1 MAYSAFNLGGD
12 ERRTVTETFNQLRGW
27 DDSTDTMVA
36 GHQLMPGDCVRH
48 DGGPAGSGD
57 TETVGWVRALAN
69 NPANAEVLGVVESVE
84 ATAFTVVLQ
93 GRFRTDLLTE
103 NLEYPH
109 VYFLSAYDAGKLVCY
124 PPEGPGQVIKPV
136 MITTDQRNG
145 YVVNYVG
152 TVIGGE
158 CVVDITEVS
167 PVGQIL
173 PFAGRQSHIPD
184 GHLLCDG
191 SLHATG
197 GVNGALFDVIGYDYG
212 TSGNSSDF
220 FRVPDLQG
228 RFPLGVNVSG
238 DSTGLTERAT
248 GGISGGAEIFTL
260 NASDD
265 LFYATGQGSYDV
277 TGDNMPPFT
286 TVNFIIRSRKDVAA
300 VIRCQTNPGGAY
312 TNKIINGNFDFWER
326 GTVFATGGITGSR
339 SFYTA
344 DRWVH
349 QVKWDTDVQGLSGDG
364 IWLGSFPDGQIAVP
378 NYPRHYINIHSFLT
392 GEEAVAAAMNF
403 NPIPTDA
410 VDGSTLGITKDSSS
424 YNRNVTNVGA
434 GRLRNTMYAGFPDW
448 FKSSGSRGS
457 SQSFSNRYES
467 KASYCVEQSV
477 GGTLQDSW
485 VQVNGPF
492 EFSFHTGGPLS
503 GQPIDFTIN
512 GFFKIN
518 GGPNGLSGPHTGGNH
533 DGNCTGDELTGH
545 HGGHAPI
552 TVLRFGAPPASGC
565 SHDIEY
571 NHGKLIDGRNQTTVQ
586 FIATD
591 DMGFGYPQFLTGST
605 TGPLYPVVQW
615 NTDYHNPPIV
625 ITGTTNVNDNQW
637 HEWTFSRNGDCG
649 EFQFHVDGD
658 IQGTTGTTGNEI
670 LPPIWTT
677 GGTPDGGG
685 GDISFPTGGSGAC
698 CVPPYNGNCIEVD
711 EATCRKDSANIWYGS
726 GTDCAFA
733 GGTGPCV
740 FTPNS
745 DGWGEIPTGHNG
757 PTGEG
762 RFINDMFILGALD
775 LQNCPT
781 TGEYCADLVNVVIG
795 ADTTQPTGGCS
806 TGNAGSTGDDP
817 GFRSYTLDGDNM
829 RGSVAF
835 SQRIEGVKTFASNVD
850 ESVTL
855 TFWAKGEPGP
865 QLQGDIY
872 VNLKQCFGSDL
883 PLITGYWEETYG
895 GDLRQATAGGKYAN
909 SNLSIS
915 SSAAG
920 ASEAIGSMGNAIEMD
935 KFVISSTNSNQPG
948 KLRGAG
954 RSTDPCEDCG
964 YDCFSCGENIPNSC
978 GNCQCC
984 SKCQNDT
991 SSMTDSTS
999 ICADCPPHA
1008 GCADIVCPVGYC
1020 CMGDGIC
1027 EVTTCENCESGTWDM
1042 APFGPHYPPPLPI
1055 GYDCS
1060 SANRCVPRTEPL
1072 GACCSCIGFN
1082 GNATHTGGAH
1092 PNVNGCSQL
1101 TYRECQAAHG
1111 RWNGRDSICPP
1122 HNSEGTCGVQYGV
1135 CCHGGG
1141 NVPTGELFLHPGAN
1155 SAYKYDGVVYLGVA
1169 CSHYGNSPGDNGD
1182 TYILFNNPF
1191 SVGCDGGPCLCTG
1204 TFVPSGL
1211 SGHPNQSTYW
1221 SNNTLCNSTVTGAC
1235 CHDFDC
1241 SLSPNDN
1248 CTGGFQGYETLCTGQ
1263 CATGA
1268 SNTGG
1273 ACCDWSG
1280 NCFIT
1285 QAVNC
1290 NAISGTWHGD
1300 GTTCAGSTCTGYGAC
1315 CNEYDFSCL
1324 ETTIGGCTGGFFITG
1339 GSCQGASGATGDNSC
1354 LFARNS
1360 LGSETQGACCV
1371 NGEVTV
1377 VNQGE
1382 CDDAGGNWHGTGT
1395 SELNISCCRVI
1406 QGQSIRLTSE
1416 WKKYTLTFTV
1426 PNLKNIRLGS
1436 RGNDYLELNFFTYAN
1451 VNAGIE
1457 NLLEGYD
1464 TQTPTNNLPC
1474 NYPHKWSLAQ
1484 VQVEQTANSSVFENR
1499 SLKLEKEMCER
1510 YFEVKRNFGFAVNKS
1525 VSGNW
1530 NGASG
1535 SYPVRE
1541 YLSFSTEKMYERPE
1555 VFMFNVS
1562 DSAYASGPMLTGY
1575 AVSHR
1580 NNDGFVFAADYTN
1593 GSNADIET
1601 ITGNYAVISEIYT
1614 PEEEAQLGYDFYSN
1628 QEIGGGDGS

>member
-1 MAYSAFNLGGD
+1 
-12 ERRTVTETFNQLRGW
+12 
-27 DDSTDTMVA
+27 
-36 GHQLMPGDCVRH
+36 
-48 DGGPAGSGD
+48 
-57 TETVGWVRALAN
+57 
-69 NPANAEVLGVVESVE
+69 
-84 ATAFTVVLQ
+84 
-93 GRFRTDLLTE
+93 
-103 NLEYPH
+103 
-109 VYFLSAYDAGKLVCY
+109 
-124 PPEGPGQVIKPV
+124 

-173 PFAGRQSHIPD
+173 PFAGSQTQVPD

-191 SLHATG
+191 SSYVTG
-197 GVNGALFDVIGYDYG
+197 GVHSDLFDVIGYTYG
-212 TSGNSSDF
+212 VSGDSSDF

-238 DSTGLTERAT
+238 PQTGLTERAT
-248 GGISGGAEIFTL
+248 GGISGGAEIFTIGIGT
-260 NASDD
+260 D
-265 LFYATGQGSYDV
+265 LGTGPNGSYRI

-286 TVNFIIRSRKDVAA
+286 TMNFIIRSRKDVAA
-300 VIRCQTNPGGAY
+300 VIHCQTNPGGAY
-312 TNKIINGNFDFWER
+312 TNKLINGNFDFWER

-349 QVKWDTDVQGLSGDG
+349 QVKWDTDVEGLSGDG

-378 NYPRHYINIHSFLT
+378 NYPKHYVNIHSFMT
-392 GEEAVAAAMNF
+392 GDEAVAAACNF
-403 NPIPTDA
+403 NTPHDL
-410 VDGSTLGITKDSSS
+410 DGSVGGIETESSS
-424 YNRNVTNVGA
+424 HNRNVTNVGS
-434 GRLRNTMYAGFPDW
+434 GKLRTTKYVGFPDW
-448 FKSSGSRGS
+448 FKTAGSRGS
-457 SQSFSNRYES
+457 SESYSNRYES
-467 KASYCVEQSV
+467 KSSYCVEQSV

-492 EFSFHTGGPLS
+492 EFSYHTGGPLS
-503 GQPIDFTIN
+503 GQPIDFTIR
-512 GFFKIN
+512 GWFRIN
-518 GGPNGLSGPHTGGNH
+518 GGPNGLSGAVTGGNH

-591 DMGFGYPQFLTGST
+591 DMGFGYPQYITGST

-615 NTDYHNPPIV
+615 NTDYHNPPIA
-625 ITGTTNVNDNQW
+625 ITGTINVNDDAW
-637 HEWTFSRNGDCG
+637 HEWTFSRNDECG
-649 EFQFHVDGD
+649 EFQFHIDGD
-658 IQGTTGTTGNEI
+658 IQGTTGTTGNDVI
-670 LPPIWTT
+670 PPMWTT
-677 GGTPDGGG
+677 GGTPDGPG
-685 GDISFPTGGSGAC
+685 GDISLPTGGLGAC
-698 CVPPYNGNCIEVD
+698 CVPPYNGNCMEVD

-740 FTPNS
+740 FMPNS

-781 TGEYCADLVNVVIG
+781 TGEYCADLIRVVIG
-795 ADTTQPTGGCS
+795 ADTTQPPTGGCS

-829 RGSVAF
+829 RGSVCF

-895 GDLRQATAGGKYAN
+895 GDLRQATDGGKYAN
-909 SNLSIS
+909 NNLTIS

-920 ASEAIGSMGNAIEMD
+920 KSESFGSMGNAIEMD
-935 KFVISSTNSNQPG
+935 KFVISSTNANQPG

-954 RSTDPCEDCG
+954 RSKDPCEDCD
-964 YDCFSCGENIPNSC
+964 YECFACGENIPSSC

-984 SKCQNDT
+984 SRCQDIT
-991 SSMTDSTS
+991 SPTGGDCSN
-999 ICADCPPHA
+999 CPPHA
-1008 GCADIVCPVGYC
+1008 GCADTVCPLGYC
-1020 CMGDGIC
+1020 CMGDGRCIM
-1027 EVTTCENCESGTWDM
+1027 TTCENCESGTWTI
-1042 APFGPHYPPPLPI
+1042 APFGPDHPDPPAA
-1055 GYDCS
+1055 GMACGGHEDDDCT
-1060 SANRCVPRTEPL
+1060 PRPTNEKT
-1072 GACCSCIGFN
+1072 GACCSCIGAN
-1082 GNATHTGGAH
+1082 DNWSQTGGAH
-1092 PNVNGCSQL
+1092 PNVNGCNQL

-1111 RWNGRDSICPP
+1111 TFNGVGSICPP
-1122 HNSEGTCGVQYGV
+1122 HNTEGSCGVRYGV
-1135 CCHGGG
+1135 CCHAGGYADSG
-1141 NVPTGELFLHPGAN
+1141 GLTPDATP
-1155 SAYKYDGVVYLGVA
+1155 AYEYDGNVYLGYYCHWGV
-1169 CSHYGNSPGDNGD
+1169 PGQGHP
-1182 TYILFNNPF
+1182 NNPF
-1191 SVGCDGGPCLCTG
+1191 STHCNNGPCYCTG
-1204 TFVPSGL
+1204 TFVPSGIT
-1211 SGHPNQSTYW
+1211 GQPNQIQHGVL
-1221 SNNTLCNSTVTGAC
+1221 NNLCNSTVTGGC

-1241 SLSPNDN
+1241 SSGPADD
-1248 CTGGFQGYETLCTGQ
+1248 CTGGFQGYGTDCTGQ
-1263 CATGA
+1263 CATGD

-1273 ACCDWSG
+1273 ACCDWAG

-1285 QAVNC
+1285 QSINC
-1290 NAISGTWHGD
+1290 QNVSGVYHGD
-1300 GTTCAGSTCTGYGAC
+1300 GTTCAGATCTGYGAC
-1315 CNEYDFSCL
+1315 CNEYDSSCI
-1324 ETTIGGCTGGFFITG
+1324 ETVSGDCTDSNATFILGGHCW
-1339 GSCQGASGATGDNSC
+1339 GASGTTGDNDC
-1354 LFARNS
+1354 WYERNNFDGVTTT
-1360 LGSETQGACCV
+1360 GSCCV
-1371 NGEVTV
+1371 NGEVSILTE
-1377 VNQGE
+1377 GE
-1382 CDDAGGNWHGTGT
+1382 CDDAGGKWHGAGT
-1395 SELNISCCRVI
+1395 NELNISCCRVI

-1416 WKKYTLTFTV
+1416 WKKYTLTFKV

-1464 TQTPTNNLPC
+1464 TQTPSDNLPC

-1484 VQVEQTANSSVFENR
+1484 VQLEQTANSSIFENR

-1530 NGASG
+1530 DGASG

-1562 DSAYASGPMLTGY
+1562 DSAYASGPMLTGF

-1580 NNDGFVFAADYTN
+1580 NNDGFVFAADYTS
-1593 GSNADIET
+1593 GSNANIET
-1601 ITGNYAVISEIYT
+1601 VTGNYAVISEIYT